1 MSRRRAREVKEA
13 RRLQM
18 LQRYERQR
26 ARNVLATPGIHRFA
40 LVLDNLKAGYN
51 VAKIFRSA
59 EAFGA
64 AEVHLVNIGPFDPA
78 PAKGAFRKVPARFHD
93 SFEACRHDLATRDFQ
108 IFALIP
114 TGEEPL
120 PDTRLPADAAF
131 VFGHEEHGLSFDPD
145 DFPDIR
151 TLRIPQAGSTQS
163 LNVSVAA
170 SIAMYEYLR
179 QHRD

>member
-1 MSRRRAREVKEA
+1 MSRRRVRRDKAA
-13 RRLQM
+13 RRLQL

-26 ARNVLATPGIHRFA
+26 ARNALAKPGMHRFA
-40 LVLDNLKAGYN
+40 LVLDKLKAGYN

-78 PAKGAFRKVPARFHD
+78 PAKGALRKVPARFHD
-93 SFEACRHDLATRDFQ
+93 SVDDCLHDLVARGFQ
-108 IFALIP
+108 VFALTP
-114 TGEEPL
+114 AGEDPL
-120 PDTRLPADAAF
+120 PDTRLPAGSAF
-131 VFGHEEHGLSFDPD
+131 VFGHEEHGLSFETD
-145 DFPDIR
+145 DYPKIR

-170 SIAMYEYLR
+170 SIVMYEYVR
-179 QHRD
+179 QHGD